1 MRASCPG
8 PQLSP
13 GPNSP
18 EEGEAEVAA
27 DIHSQLIDL
36 LVQLPPLALNDVAA
50 LVSRGSRMDTSQNV
64 HLSENCITRGPLSAL
79 MV

>member
-18 EEGEAEVAA
+18 AEGEAEVAA

-36 LVQLPPLALNDVAA
+36 LVQLPPAGFERCRSARFERLAD
-50 LVSRGSRMDTSQNV
+50 GYK
-64 HLSENCITRGPLSAL
+64 SERPLERELHHARSI
-79 MV
+79 